1 MPCAMDFSATV
12 DTLLDE
18 YFRLQPA
25 DATELGEHAYDHH
38 WPDLTDAGQVAWSDW
53 LRDAEARIQA
63 IEPGALTRDEAIDRR
78 ILLENLAAIRFAT
91 DKLRETEWNPMV
103 YVYLFGAAL
112 FTMLAREYAPI
123 NERLNALASRLRG
136 LPIAL
141 DGARELLSK
150 EGGRAVSRFHAE
162 KAVDRM
168 AGVADLAGLAVS
180 EAQACD
186 DAALLAD
193 VQVAADVATT
203 AIEDWTKWLRDEL
216 LPTADGDFR
225 LGPELYAAKF
235 RHSLKSSVTPA
246 ELEKMAAEEYDQ
258 TRAEMTRIARSIW
271 SDWMGDA
278 PPPESDDEAVRSVLD
293 AIAVDHPRADE
304 LLDFCRAENER
315 IEAFVVEH
323 DVVSLTEEPL
333 QIIWTP
339 GFLRNFGG
347 AMLIPPGPLDRGLAS
362 FFAITPVNESWQ
374 AERRESYLRED
385 NARMLRLLTIHE
397 AVPGHYL
404 QLAYS
409 NRSPSLARGIF
420 RSGVFAEGW
429 AVYITQVMM
438 DLGYG
443 ADDPALLLVHW
454 KFYLRSAT
462 NALMDIRIQ
471 SGSMDEAEAMHL
483 MVDGGFQEEGEA
495 TAKWDRARLS
505 STQLCEYFLG
515 SVEMHGLERE
525 ARRRAESEGREF
537 VYRPFLEAV
546 LAHGSPSMPV
556 IRDILFSSDAASP
569 PAKGSKELPAPST

>member
-12 DTLLDE
+12 DSLLDE
-18 YFRLQPA
+18 YFRLQPT
-25 DATELGEHAYDHH
+25 DATEFGEHAYDHH
-38 WPDLTDAGQVAWSDW
+38 WPDLTDAGHAAWSDW
-53 LRDAEARIQA
+53 LREAEARVQA
-63 IEPGALTRDEAIDRR
+63 LEAGALTHDEAIDRR
-78 ILLENLAAIRFAT
+78 ILLENLAAMRFAA
-91 DKLRETEWNPMV
+91 DELREAEWNPLS
-103 YVYLFGAAL
+103 YVYLFGAAM

-123 NERLNALASRLRG
+123 TERLNALASRMRG
-136 LPIAL
+136 LPVAL
-141 DGARELLSK
+141 DGAREALSRE
-150 EGGRAVSRFHAE
+150 EGRPVSRFHAE
-162 KAVDRM
+162 KAVERM
-168 AGVADLAGLAVS
+168 AGVADLAGLAVL
-180 EAQACD
+180 EAEAVENPG
-186 DAALLAD
+186 LLSD
-193 VQVAADVATT
+193 VQVAAEVART
-203 AIEDWTKWLRDEL
+203 AIEEWTKWLSDEL
-216 LPTADGDFR
+216 LPTIDGDFR

-235 RHSLKSSVTPA
+235 RHSLKSAVTPT
-246 ELEKMAAEEYDQ
+246 ELEAMAATEYDQ
-258 TRAEMTRIARSIW
+258 TRAEMTRIARAIW

-278 PPPESDDEAVRSVLD
+278 PAPESDDDAVRSVLD
-293 AIAVDHPRADE
+293 AIAVDHPRAEE

-315 IEAFVVEH
+315 IEAFVAER
-323 DVVSLTEEPL
+323 DVIGLTEEPL

-362 FFAITPVNESWQ
+362 FFAITPVNEDWP

-409 NRSPSLARGIF
+409 NRCPSLVRGIF

-429 AVYITQVMM
+429 AVYVTQVMM

-443 ADDPALLLVHW
+443 ADDPALMLVHW

-471 SGSMDEAEAMHL
+471 SGSMDQAEAMRL
-483 MVDGGFQEEGEA
+483 MVEGGFQEEGEA

-537 VYRPFLEAV
+537 VYRPFLESV
-546 LAHGSPSMPV
+546 LAHGSPSLPV
-556 IRDILFSSDAASP
+556 IRDILFSSETPAP
-569 PAKGSKELPAPST
+569 RAKGSKEPPAPNT